1 MFQLYEERI
10 RPDDPVFLEF
20 VAQYVRK
27 CSASDPEALPYSEL
41 YGYVRNAIR
50 EFLHLQKPGGDKPRN
65 EK

>member
-10 RPDDPVFLEF
+10 RLDDQIFLEF
-20 VAQYVRK
+20 VSRKVRK
-27 CSASDPEALPYSEL
+27 YSADDPETLPYPEL

-50 EFLHLQKPGGDKPRN
+50 EFLHLGGDRPRN